1 MASERVAPNVSGRPE
16 AVKLVPAQVL
26 TERGKEIHDL
36 IARRAYEIFER
47 RGRVHGSAIS
57 DWLLAESEML
67 YPCRHDL
74 KELPEGLVLEAE
86 MPGSFTAAELELS
99 VEPRR
104 LMVSGE
110 REVKAIYGAP
120 EGSHTQTM
128 PERIF
133 RVHEL
138 PFEIDPSRT
147 TASLRGDI
155 LEVVMPKAAAAD
167 RSARQEP
174 DL

>member
-1 MASERVAPNVSGRPE
+1 MASERVAPSASGNPE
-16 AVKLVPAQVL
+16 TVKPVPAQVL
-26 TERGKEIHDL
+26 IERGKEIHDL

-74 KELPEGLVLEAE
+74 KELPEGLVLRAE
-86 MPGSFTAAELELS
+86 MPGSFTTTELELS

-104 LMVSGE
+104 LMVSGKKI
-110 REVKAIYGAP
+110 VDAIYGDQQ
-120 EGSHTQTM
+120 GGHLRRL

-138 PFEIDPSRT
+138 PIEIDPSRT
-147 TASLRGDI
+147 TATLRGDF
-155 LEVVMPKAAAAD
+155 LEVVMPKTAAAG
-167 RSARQEP
+167 RSVRQAP